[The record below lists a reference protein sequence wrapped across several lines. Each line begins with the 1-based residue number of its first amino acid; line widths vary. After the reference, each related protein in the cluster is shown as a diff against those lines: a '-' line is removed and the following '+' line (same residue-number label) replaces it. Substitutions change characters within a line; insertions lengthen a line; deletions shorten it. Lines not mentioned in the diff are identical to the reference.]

1 MGSNKKG
8 PLIPRDPRFLSTVI
22 NRIKLIYR
30 LFMDPRVN
38 PVIKVLPFGGLVY
51 FLIPSLIPPDLIPGP
66 IDDAAILWLTSY
78 LFVELCPPDVVE
90 EHMQALNGTIDSHFV
105 DMDDSADDVI
115 DGEVID
121 IHYKDDE

>member
-8 PLIPRDPRFLSTVI
+8 PLIPRDPHFLSNAI

-30 LFMDPRVN
+30 LFMDPRIN
-38 PVIKVLPFGGLVY
+38 PVIKILPFGGLVY

-66 IDDAAILWLTSY
+66 IDDVAILWLSSY
-78 LFVELCPPDVVE
+78 LFVELCPPEIVE
-90 EHMQALNGTIDSHFV
+90 EHMKALNGTIDSHFV
-105 DMDDSADDVI
+105 DAENDQDDVI

-121 IHYKDDE
+121 ISSQDEE